1 MIVDH
6 DLVIVGGGLAG
17 LAAALKAAPDLDVV
31 VISKVHPLRS
41 HSVAA
46 QGGINAAL
54 GNHPEGKDD
63 SWEKHAF
70 DTVKGSDYLSDQT
83 AAELMCQRAIPV
95 LYELEHLGVPFS
107 RFPGGVIAQ
116 RPFGGAGFPRTC
128 YAADRT
134 GLVILHTL
142 YEQALRRKVRF
153 YEEWLVT
160 NLVVR
165 EGRCYGLLAYDL
177 HSGEIIS
184 IRAKAVIFATGGYGR
199 VYQKSTNALI
209 NLGSGIGMAFR
220 AGVPLKDMEF
230 VQFHPTSLLGKNI
243 LITEGAR
250 GEGGYLINNQGKRF
264 MADYAPSTME
274 LAPRD
279 IVARAIQT
287 EINEGRGFEGEYVY
301 LDLRHLGKEK
311 IIKRLPGIREI
322 CLYFGGLDP
331 IEEPIP
337 IQPAQHYSMGG
348 IDVDENCAS
357 PIEGFYAAGECSCVS
372 VHGANR
378 LGGNSML
385 ETVVFG
391 QIAGRFAS
399 EYIKDIKGSQ
409 SDEKALGYIQDEAAR
424 LQSKVNQWLKNKSK
438 RNVYHLFHRLRHL
451 MMDKVGIFR
460 EKKKLAE
467 ALEEIREI
475 RHEYR
480 HLSLWSD
487 CLRYCQEFIT
497 MMEFESMLDIAE
509 VITMGALAREETRG
523 SHYRTDFPTRDDQH
537 WLKHTIARYNDGR
550 PQLTYREVK
559 ITRYEP
565 QERKY

>member
-1 MIVDH
+1 MVEH
-6 DLVIVGGGLAG
+6 DIVIVGGGLAG
-17 LAAALKAAPDLDVV
+17 LSAALNAAPGLDIA

-54 GNHPEGKDD
+54 GNHPEGRDD
-63 SWEKHAF
+63 SWERHAF
-70 DTVKGSDYLSDQT
+70 DTIKGSDYLADQT
-83 AAELMCQRAIPV
+83 AAELLCQQAIPM

-134 GLVILHTL
+134 GLVLLHTL
-142 YEQALRRKVRF
+142 YEQTLSKDVHF

-165 EGRCYGLLAYDL
+165 DGRCYGLVAYDL
-177 HSGEIIS
+177 QSGEIIP
-184 IRAKAVIFATGGYGR
+184 IKARAVIFATGGYGR

-209 NLGSGIGMAFR
+209 NFGSGIGLAYR
-220 AGVPLKDMEF
+220 AGIPLKDMEF
-230 VQFHPTSLLGKNI
+230 VQFHPTSLYGKNI

-264 MADYAPSTME
+264 MADYAPSAME

-287 EINEGRGFEGEYVY
+287 EIQKGRGFEGEYVY

-311 IIKRLPGIREI
+311 IMKRLPGIREI

-348 IDVDENCAS
+348 IDVNEKAAS
-357 PIEGFYAAGECSCVS
+357 PVEGFYAAGECSCVS

-378 LGGNSML
+378 LGGNSLL
-385 ETVVFG
+385 EAVVFG
-391 QIAGRFAS
+391 KIAGLSAS
-399 EYIKDIKGSQ
+399 EYVQESQ
-409 SDEKALGYIQDEAAR
+409 GEDRAAR
-424 LQSKVNQWLKNKSK
+424 LVNEAAAQLKERINQWLSK
-438 RNVYHLFHRLRHL
+438 ESRGNVYQLFHRLKKI
-451 MMDKVGIFR
+451 MMEKVGIFR
-460 EKKKLAE
+460 EKGPLAE
-467 ALEEIREI
+467 ALEEIGEL
-475 RHEYR
+475 RHRYHQLALR
-480 HLSLWSD
+480 SD
-487 CLRYCQEFIT
+487 CLKFCQELVT
-497 MMEFESMLDIAE
+497 MMEFEYMLDIAE
-509 VITMGALAREETRG
+509 VITKGALAREETRG
-523 SHYRTDFPTRDDQH
+523 SHFRLDFPRRDDQN
-537 WLKHTIARYNDGR
+537 WLKHTIAEFTPKGPR
-550 PQLTYREVK
+550 LTYRPVK
-559 ITRYEP
+559 ITRYQP

>member
-1 MIVDH
+1 MVDH

-487 CLRYCQEFIT
+487 CLHYCQEFIT